1 MVPGI
6 LELKRLAGFLHQSHT
21 CIRNQPN
28 RMELADL
35 IYIAFLLIC
44 AWIAIEMSGPGGGK
58 RQRMPVVG

>member
-1 MVPGI
+1 
-6 LELKRLAGFLHQSHT
+6 
-21 CIRNQPN
+21 
-28 RMELADL
+28 MELADL